1 MLSGVLKNTKAIK
14 WVKHILNFKET
25 LLTFRMTHASETTC
39 KRFVNKFLQKKNL
52 IAKFD

>member
-1 MLSGVLKNTKAIK
+1 MGQ
-14 WVKHILNFKET
+14 
-25 LLTFRMTHASETTC
+25 THPQLQRNATDIQNDSASETTC